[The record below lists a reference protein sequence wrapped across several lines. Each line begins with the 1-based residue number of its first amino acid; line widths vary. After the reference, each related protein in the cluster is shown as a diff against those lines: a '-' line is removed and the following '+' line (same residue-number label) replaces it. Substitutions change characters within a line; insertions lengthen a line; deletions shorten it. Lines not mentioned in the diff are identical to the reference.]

1 MNLEAMER
9 LGLKVR
15 SYSEAVFVAFAG
27 SEGRGLYEQAEH
39 QLSRHGI
46 DRSHVR
52 VQVSLRPDLWNA
64 VQFLIS
70 APHGAVTGRRTGY
83 MCLIYPDR
91 MATMERGSWHEVAPG
106 WAASHYWEHLDVL
119 EEVAL

>member
-1 MNLEAMER
+1 MNGAALKD
-9 LGLKVR
+9 LGLKIR
-15 SYSEAVFVAFAG
+15 PYSEAAFVEFVG
-27 SEGRGLYEQAEH
+27 SEGKALYQIAEN

-46 DRSHVR
+46 ARSNVR

-91 MATMERGSWHEVAPG
+91 LATMERGSWHEVAQG
-106 WAASHYWEHLDVL
+106 WAAPRFWEHLDVL
-119 EEVAL
+119 DEVAL